1 MIGQIIQFLLNG
13 IMNGALYAL
22 IAVGIVS
29 IFKSTKVVSFAHG
42 HVIMFG
48 AYFYFTFAVILPNS
62 GLLPDWVAKWE
73 PEWLLAYKEGAMMFS
88 PRAAIAT
95 WISNMPRI
103 ALGIVG
109 SVVCNAIL
117 AVIIERFFMRPLL
130 GQSSLSMIL
139 CTVGLIWVLEG
150 SASLIWSADIDQ
162 VPPLGPNFPLRFEL
176 FGTQLF
182 LFSSSVINFVIAL
195 LLFGGLML
203 VLRFTKSGVAVRATA
218 EDQST
223 AYAMGI
229 NVTQVFT
236 SAWVVAATT
245 GAIAGAILAARN
257 GLSPTLGLFGLSVL
271 AVVLMGGLDSFAGV
285 FIAAMIIGIFEALT
299 QWKFGGEYAEIVPYV
314 LVLFVILWRPNGLMG
329 QAEIER
335 I

>member
-1 MIGQIIQFLLNG
+1 
-13 IMNGALYAL
+13 
-22 IAVGIVS
+22 
-29 IFKSTKVVSFAHG
+29 
-42 HVIMFG
+42 
-48 AYFYFTFAVILPNS
+48 
-62 GLLPDWVAKWE
+62 
-73 PEWLLAYKEGAMMFS
+73 MFS

-95 WISNMPRI
+95 WVNNLPRI
-103 ALGIVG
+103 ILGVTG
-109 SVVCNAIL
+109 SLACNALL
-117 AVIIERFFMRPLL
+117 AVLIERFFMRPLL

-176 FGTQLF
+176 FGSQLF
-182 LFSSSVINFVIAL
+182 LFSASVINFFLAL
-195 LLFGGLML
+195 LLFAGLML
-203 VLRFTKSGVAVRATA
+203 VLRFTRSGVAVRATA

-229 NVTQVFT
+229 DVNRVFT
-236 SAWVVAATT
+236 SAWVIAATT
-245 GAIAGAILAARN
+245 GAVAGAILATRN
-257 GLSPTLGLFGLSVL
+257 GLSPTLGLFGLAVL

-285 FIAAMIIGIFEALT
+285 FIAAMIIGVVEALT
-299 QWKFGGEYAEIVPYV
+299 QWRFGGEYAEIVPYV
-314 LVLFVILWRPNGLMG
+314 LVLLVILWRPNGLMG

>member
-1 MIGQIIQFLLNG
+1 MAQVIQYLLNG

-48 AYFYFTFAVILPNS
+48 AYFYFTFAVILP
-62 GLLPDWVAKWE
+62 GAEFMPDWVAKWE
-73 PEWLLAYKEGAMMFS
+73 PEWLLAYKEGAAMFS
-88 PRAAIAT
+88 PKAAIAA
-95 WISNMPRI
+95 WVSNLPRI
-103 ALGIVG
+103 ILGVLG
-109 SVVCNAIL
+109 SLVCNALL
-117 AVIIERFFMRPLL
+117 AVFIERAFMRPLL

-162 VPPLGPNFPLRFEL
+162 VPPLGPNFPIRFTV
-176 FGTQLF
+176 FDSQVF

-195 LLFGGLML
+195 ILFIGLML
-203 VLRFTKSGVAVRATA
+203 VLRYTRSGVAVRATA

-229 NVTQVFT
+229 NVPAVFT
-236 SAWVVAATT
+236 TAWVVAATT
-245 GAIAGAILAARN
+245 GAIAGAILASRN

-285 FIAAMIIGIFEALT
+285 FIASMIIGIFEAFT
-299 QWKFGGEYAEIVPYV
+299 QWQFGGEYAEIVPYV
-314 LVLFVILWRPNGLMG
+314 LVLLVILWRPNGLMG

>member
-1 MIGQIIQFLLNG
+1 MESLQFILNG
-13 IMNGALYAL
+13 LMNGSLYAL

-48 AYFYFTFAVILPNS
+48 AYFYFTFAVLLPEAS
-62 GLLPDWVAKWE
+62 FMPDWVAKWE

-88 PRAAIAT
+88 PKAAIAT
-95 WISNMPRI
+95 WISNLPRVV
-103 ALGIVG
+103 LGIVG
-109 SVVCNAIL
+109 SLVCNALL
-117 AVIIERFFMRPLL
+117 ALVIERLFMRPLL
-130 GQSSLSMIL
+130 GQSSFSMIL
-139 CTVGLIWVLEG
+139 ATVGLIWVLEG

-162 VPPLGPNFPLRFEL
+162 VPALGPNFAWRFTL
-176 FGTQLF
+176 FDQNIF
-182 LFSSSVINFVIAL
+182 LFTSSIFNFAIAM
-195 LLFGGLML
+195 LLFGGLMA
-203 VLRFTKSGVAVRATA
+203 VLKFTKRGVAIRATA

-229 NVTQVFT
+229 NVPAVFT

-245 GAIAGAILAARN
+245 GAIAGAILASRN

-271 AVVLMGGLDSFAGV
+271 AVVLMGGLDSFFGV
-285 FIAAMIIGIFEALT
+285 FIAAMLIGVLEALT
-299 QWKFGGEYAEIVPYV
+299 QWKVGGEYAEIVPYV
-314 LVLFVILWRPNGLMG
+314 LVLLVILIRPNGLMG